1 VLGFDRY
8 GEVLRIPP
16 VRRVLALALVTRI
29 PLWAGN
35 IAVTLHVVIHLHH
48 SYAMAGLVAAV
59 QATMLG
65 LSGPWR
71 GRRLDQLGLRRAVLP
86 SLVVLPACWCVAPF
100 VGYWS
105 FLVLVA
111 VAGLFTVPTFAIT
124 RQVII
129 GHTTL
134 RQRTNALS
142 IDGITTDLTFMVGPV
157 VGVLLATTI
166 PTPLALLICQLASV
180 AGAGLIWLADPPLH
194 APDHTPVVIPEPGL
208 PGHPGTAFSRFVP
221 HWLSPGVVVV
231 LAMAGTATF
240 ILVGEDLAAVAA
252 MRHWHTTEATGWVLA
267 LWAAGAIPTG
277 LVYGAMRRHPPA
289 AVVLV
294 LLAVSAVL
302 VAAAPDRTWFIVFL
316 TIAGS
321 LSSPTIT
328 AVTDAISRVVP
339 PRNLGEAMG
348 WHGSATT
355 VGNAFG
361 APVSGVAIDGFGW
374 QGGLLAVGLVGL
386 VISLAGL
393 ATWRRAPTAT
403 PARSRAGPG

>member
-1 VLGFDRY
+1 VLGLDGYR
-8 GEVLRIPP
+8 EVLRIPS
-16 VRRVLALALVTRI
+16 VRQVLALALATRT

-35 IAVTLHVVIHLHH
+35 IVVTLHVVSHLHH

-59 QATMLG
+59 QAGMLG

-86 SLVVLPACWCVAPF
+86 SLAVLPVCWCVAPF
-100 VGYWS
+100 VGYWP
-105 FLVLVA
+105 FLALVA
-111 VAGLFTVPTFAIT
+111 GAALFTVPTFAIT

-134 RQRTNALS
+134 GQRTTALS

-166 PTPLALLICQLASV
+166 PTPAALLICQLASA
-180 AGAGLIWLADPPLH
+180 AGGGLIWWVNPSLH
-194 APDHTPVVIPEPGL
+194 APDQAPATTPEPGL
-208 PGHPGTAFSRFVP
+208 PGHPGTGWHRFVP
-221 HWLSPGVVVV
+221 HWLTAPVVVV
-231 LAMAGTATF
+231 LAMAATATF
-240 ILVGEDLAAVAA
+240 ILIGEDLVAVAA
-252 MRHWHTTEATGWVLA
+252 MRHWHTPGSTGWVLA
-267 LWAAGAIPTG
+267 LWAAAAIPTG
-277 LVYGAMRRHPPA
+277 LVYGALHRHPPA

-294 LLAVSAVL
+294 LLAISAVL

-328 AVTDAISRVVP
+328 AVTDELSRVVP
-339 PRNLGEAMG
+339 PGNRGEAMG
-348 WHGSATT
+348 WNGSATT
-355 VGNAFG
+355 LGNAAG
-361 APVSGVAIDGFGW
+361 APVTGVAIDWLGW

-393 ATWRRAPTAT
+393 TTRRRAFAAR
-403 PARSRAGPG
+403 PARSPVGRA